1 MWISESLKKINLS
14 PGKVLEICFYKRL
27 SFWWQ
32 TNQLRKKFGHFK
44 RHLTLWTTHE
54 TCFNMEEPLCRVKA
68 EYNKFA
74 VYLSFIIEEFP
85 FHKPWKKS
93 LLKIP
98 VFNNCHWCKILKCRW
113 RHKKRHPKFFDMPLN
128 CLFWA
133 CKQASLFRQFYC
145 NHLCIELSIW
155 NYRKDKYLVTF
166 ICKKNFKTQ

>member
-1 MWISESLKKINLS
+1 MCLTQVKIWNVWQTVRRINIEILGVKGLMWISESLKKINLS

-113 RHKKRHPKFFDMPLN
+113 RHKKRHPNFCMK
-128 CLFWA
+128 
-133 CKQASLFRQFYC
+133 
-145 NHLCIELSIW
+145 LSF
-155 NYRKDKYLVTF
+155 LT
-166 ICKKNFKTQ
+166 CH